1 MTHPLKPA
9 LAALVAS
16 FALAGPA
23 MANTYWAAPSGVGI
37 GNCSS
42 AGNAC
47 DLPSANADANT
58 DGDEIIL
65 TPGTY
70 TISSQLSNTHQIS
83 LHGEA
88 GQSRPVIHGNV
99 STFDVLNLT
108 GGASLSDLE
117 VDLTGTSH
125 AAAVE
130 LAGTGSLENVILNSS
145 GPSSLAALFVD
156 NASSYTVRDTVAL
169 ISSSGGA
176 SSAIWTDSPLT
187 VRNVTA
193 IGTGTFSRGLSLQNI
208 DDTTAV
214 TVDAKNLIAR
224 GAQYDIFQ
232 FAGAHTAPGNTLD
245 IDYSNYRPDMLFND
259 GSVLTAGAHNQT
271 SDPIFASDGYHE
283 LAGSPTI
290 GAGWSDGAE
299 PPFDID
305 GDLRYAGA
313 TDIGADQ
320 YPLAAGAQALGQTS
334 STAYGCTPVG
344 NGYSQTQE
352 NVQGLPSYT
361 ATSDGVIT
369 SWSSYVGA
377 VDANTVA
384 ELKVLDP
391 ATHVVRA
398 QSPVET
404 ELTANSVNTFTA
416 SPGIPIHA
424 GDTVAVGVPT
434 GHTVFCQFNSPLGND
449 AVETRVSAGGDPQP
463 GDSTS
468 TGGGGG
474 GLRVNVQAYVEPDAD
489 HDGYGDLTQ
498 DGCPTDAT
506 THGACPTPGS
516 SGGNGGGSGGSSGG
530 GSGTQPPGPGQN
542 PGSAGPMAFKGAALL
557 SRTLAVTGG
566 FARLGQRCDRPCS
579 GTDTLTA
586 VLPGGSRKGR
596 RPVVLG
602 RASFI
607 IGRAGTVRVRIK
619 LSRAA
624 LTLLRTHSRLP
635 AALRAVARDAG
646 GANAT
651 TRASVVLKTA
661 KKHHHARK

>member
-1 MTHPLKPA
+1 MTHPLKLA
-9 LAALVAS
+9 LAALVTS

-23 MANTYWAAPSGVGI
+23 MANTYWAAPSGVGV

-47 DLPSANADANT
+47 DLPAANADANT
-58 DGDEIIL
+58 NGDEVIL

-70 TISSQLSNTHQIS
+70 TVSSQLSNTHQIS

-88 GQSRPVIHGNV
+88 GQPRPVIHGNV
-99 STFDVLNLT
+99 STLDVLSLT

-117 VDLTGTSH
+117 VDLIGSSY

-130 LAGTGSLENVILNSS
+130 LAGTGSVNNVIFNSS
-145 GPSSLAALFVD
+145 GPNSLAALFVD
-156 NASSYTVRDTVAL
+156 EASSYTLRDTVAL

-176 SSAIWTDSPLT
+176 SSAIWTNSPLT
-187 VRNVTA
+187 VRSVTA

-232 FAGAHTAPGNTLD
+232 FAGTHTAAGNTLN
-245 IDYSNYRPDMLFND
+245 IDYSNYRPTMLFND
-259 GSVLTAGAHNQT
+259 GSVLNAGAHNQG
-271 SDPIFASDGYHE
+271 SDPALAADGYHE

-320 YPLAAGAQALGQTS
+320 YPLAADAQALGQTS
-334 STAYGCTPVG
+334 SSAYGCTPVTK
-344 NGYSQTQE
+344 GYSQTQSF
-352 NVQGLPSYT
+352 VQGLPSYT

-369 SWSSYVGA
+369 SWSTYVGGA
-377 VDANTVA
+377 DANTVA

-391 ATHVVRA
+391 ATHIVRA

-404 ELTANSVNTFTA
+404 GLTSNSVNTLAA
-416 SPGIPIHA
+416 SPGLPIHA
-424 GDTVAVGVPT
+424 GDTVAVGVPA
-434 GHTVFCQFNSPLGND
+434 GHTVFCQFNSPLAND
-449 AVETRVSAGGDPQP
+449 DVETLVSAGGDPQP
-463 GDSTS
+463 GESTS
-468 TGGGGG
+468 TGGGGDN
-474 GLRVNVQAYVEPDAD
+474 LRVNVQAYVEPDAD

-516 SGGNGGGSGGSSGG
+516 GGTGGSSGG
-530 GSGTQPPGPGQN
+530 GDGGGSGTLPTGPGQN
-542 PGSAGPMAFKGAALL
+542 PGSGGATAFRGAALV
-557 SRTLAVTGG
+557 SRTLKVAGR
-566 FARLGQRCDRPCS
+566 FALLDQSCDRPCS

-586 VLPGGSRKGR
+586 VLAAGSRKGR

-602 RASFI
+602 RASFTV
-607 IGRAGTVRVRIK
+607 GKAGTVRLRIK
-619 LSRAA
+619 LSRGA
-624 LTLLRTHSRLP
+624 LAFLRTHRRLP

-646 GANAT
+646 GASAT
-651 TRASVVLKTA
+651 TRASVVLRTA
-661 KKHHHARK
+661 MNATEH

>member
-1 MTHPLKPA
+1 MAHPLKLA
-9 LAALVAS
+9 LAALVSS

-23 MANTYWAAPSGVGI
+23 MANTYWAAPSGTGI

-47 DLPSANADANT
+47 DLPTANADANT
-58 DGDEIIL
+58 KGDEIIL

-70 TISSQLSNTHQIS
+70 TVSSQLSNTHQIS

-88 GQSRPVIHGNV
+88 GQPRPVIHGNV
-99 STFDVLNLT
+99 STLDVLNLT

-117 VDLTGTSH
+117 VDLIGTSP

-130 LAGTGSLENVILNSS
+130 LAGTGSLDNVILNSS
-145 GPSSLAALFVD
+145 GPNSLAALFVD
-156 NASSYTVRDTVAL
+156 EASSYTVRDTVAL
-169 ISSSGGA
+169 ISSSGVA

-187 VRNVTA
+187 VRSVTA
-193 IGTGTFSRGLSLQNI
+193 IGTGNFSRGLSLQNI

-224 GAQYDIFQ
+224 GVQYDIFQ
-232 FAGAHTAPGNTLD
+232 FAGSHTAPGNTLN
-245 IDYSNYRPDMLFND
+245 IDYSNYRPDVLFND
-259 GSVLTAGAHNQT
+259 GSVLNAGAHNQT
-271 SDPIFASDGYHE
+271 SNPIFAADGYHE

-305 GDLRYAGA
+305 GDLRYVAA

-320 YPLAAGAQALGQTS
+320 YPLAADAQALGQTS
-334 STAYGCTPVG
+334 STADACTPVTK
-344 NGYSQTQE
+344 GYSQTQG

-369 SWSSYVGA
+369 SWSTYVGA

-391 ATHVVRA
+391 ATDIVRA

-404 ELTANSVNTFTA
+404 GPTAYSVNKFTA

-424 GDTVAVGVPT
+424 GDTVAVGVPA
-434 GHTVFCQFNSPLGND
+434 GHTVFCQFNSPLPND
-449 AVETRVSAGGDPQP
+449 SIATLVSAGGDPQP

-468 TGGGGG
+468 TGGGSGN
-474 GLRVNVQAYVEPDAD
+474 LRVNVQAYVEPDAD

-506 THGACPTPGS
+506 TLGACPTPGS
-516 SGGNGGGSGGSSGG
+516 SGGNGGGSGGSNGG
-530 GSGTQPPGPGQN
+530 GSGTQPPGPGQK
-542 PGSAGPMAFKGAALL
+542 PGSGGATAFKGAALV
-557 SRTLAVTGG
+557 SRTLKVAGG
-566 FARLGQRCDRPCS
+566 FALLNQRCDRPCS

-586 VLPGGSRKGR
+586 VLPAGSRKSR

-602 RASFI
+602 RASFTV
-607 IGRAGTVRVRIK
+607 GKAGTVRVRIK

-624 LTLLRTHSRLP
+624 LALLRAHSRLP

-646 GANAT
+646 GASAT
-651 TRASVVLKTA
+651 TRAGVILKTA
-661 KKHHHARK
+661 KKRHKALR